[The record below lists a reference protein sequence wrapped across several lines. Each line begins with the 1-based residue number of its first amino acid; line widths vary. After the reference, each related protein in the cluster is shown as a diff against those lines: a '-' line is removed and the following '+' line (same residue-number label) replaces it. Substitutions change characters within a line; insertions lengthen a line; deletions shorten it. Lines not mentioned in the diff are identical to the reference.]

1 MIELTKKQKKPS
13 KTSANEKLARAVCSK
28 IDEGDI
34 RGSVRLLTSDC
45 GIAGNDETTLKLL
58 QEKQLPAPSDRRLFP
73 DANCDPLSL
82 TVDDIRKGVMSF
94 QPGSAAGITGLRP
107 QHLKDCLGK
116 GEDIEQFLRTL
127 TTFCNLLLA
136 GNVPRNIKPII
147 AGANLCALA
156 KKEGG
161 IRPIA
166 SGDVLRRLT
175 AKCAAKIAAKRHTKL
190 FLPHQ
195 LGCGVMGGAE
205 AAAHALR
212 KFVEDASNGTVLL
225 KLDFKNAFNS
235 IRRDVVAEKLHEH
248 MPELSSFFDLC
259 FSETTYLSFGEFL
272 IDSSEG
278 AQKGDPLAVFLFC
291 LAINN
296 ILQTLISNFKSG
308 YVDDISIGDVMW
320 QNVLKDLEMVMT
332 EGVKI
337 GMELNL
343 KNKSELIVFCDDAR
357 ERDSIIQSFLAVF
370 HITITE
376 PTDLVLLGAPIGE
389 NAQEAVV
396 NEKLD
401 ELSRMC
407 IRLRSLPSHV
417 AFFLLKNCF
426 YIPKLMYILRTSTL
440 FLKTTSLH
448 RFDECIRNTLQAIFN
463 VMIDDPRWELMT
475 LPCKLGGMGIMQVP
489 KLAIAAYASSVF
501 STLDICNTIYAS
513 EPTTESLIQDAIQRW
528 RNNVST
534 DVPLPERK
542 YKQKKWSLPMML
554 QQAELLKD
562 SGDSNRLNGLMCPGA
577 ADWLNA
583 LPSRSLALQLSDDEF
598 RIAIGFRLGAPVC
611 TPHKCSC
618 GDIVDSYGKH
628 ALVCKKSRSVH
639 A

>member
-1 MIELTKKQKKPS
+1 M
-13 KTSANEKLARAVCSK
+13 N
-28 IDEGDI
+28 
-34 RGSVRLLTSDC
+34 
-45 GIAGNDETTLKLL
+45 
-58 QEKQLPAPSDRRLFP
+58 
-73 DANCDPLSL
+73 
-82 TVDDIRKGVMSF
+82 
-94 QPGSAAGITGLRP
+94 
-107 QHLKDCLGK
+107 
-116 GEDIEQFLRTL
+116 
-127 TTFCNLLLA
+127 
-136 GNVPRNIKPII
+136 
-147 AGANLCALA
+147 
-156 KKEGG
+156 
-161 IRPIA
+161 
-166 SGDVLRRLT
+166 
-175 AKCAAKIAAKRHTKL
+175 
-190 FLPHQ
+190 
-195 LGCGVMGGAE
+195 
-205 AAAHALR
+205 
-212 KFVEDASNGTVLL
+212 
-225 KLDFKNAFNS
+225 
-235 IRRDVVAEKLHEH
+235 HEWI
-248 MPELSSFFDLC
+248 SSFFDLC
-259 FSETTYLSFGEFL
+259 YSETTCLSIGEFL

-278 AQKGDPLAVFLFC
+278 AQQGDPLAVFLFC

-357 ERDSIIQSFLAVF
+357 ERDSIILSFLAVF
-370 HITITE
+370 PHITITE

-407 IRLRSLPSHV
+407 SRLRSLPSHV

-513 EPTTESLIQDAIQRW
+513 EPTTETLIQDAIQRW

-562 SGDSNRLNGLMCPGA
+562 SGDSARLNGLMCPRA

-639 A
+639 ARHSMGNHIIHRAFIQANIPSTLEPQGLFRSDRKRPDGLTLVPWSHGRALAWDFTCVHRLASSYTQLAGKEGPTVADAAETRKRSKYESISESHIFQPVAIETLGGLGTDTLRFVTSLGKRITQATGDDRATLFLRQRLGIAVQRGTAACVRETLVVEFDDPIGADFRR